1 MSRKEPP
8 GARGGGTARRRAPS
22 AHVETKRKAKRARI
36 LESAVRSFAAK
47 GFYGTS
53 MDDIAEE
60 LLLTRGSLYYYF
72 RDKEEILALCHE
84 TALEAMLDVTD
95 RVRASALP
103 PDQALRRI
111 IVEHARVMVD
121 KFHGTALALQV
132 DALDA
137 RRRAAVVGVRDAY
150 EKSLRDVIAEGVQ
163 QRVFRPV
170 DTKLAS
176 FAILGAMNWMARWY
190 RAGGGASADEI
201 GEEFAGIF
209 LEGLRAPAG
218 TEPRLS
224 GR

>member
-1 MSRKEPP
+1 MSRKEPS

-22 AHVETKRKAKRARI
+22 AHVETKRKAKRALI

-84 TALEAMLDVTD
+84 TALEAMLDVTE

-121 KFHGTALALQV
+121 KFHGTALALQF

-137 RRRAAVVGVRDAY
+137 RRRANVVGVRDAY
-150 EKSLRDVIAEGVQ
+150 ENSLRDVIAEGVEQ
-163 QRVFRPV
+163 GVFRAV
-170 DTKLAS
+170 DPKLAA

-209 LEGLRAPAG
+209 LEGLHARAG
-218 TEPRLS
+218 F
-224 GR
+224 

>member
-1 MSRKEPP
+1 MSRKEVA
-8 GARGGGTARRRAPS
+8 GTRGSAARRRTPS
-22 AHVETKRKAKRARI
+22 AHVATKRKVKRARI

-84 TALEAMLDVTD
+84 TANQAMLDVAE
-95 RVRASALP
+95 RVRASALS

-111 IVEHARVMVD
+111 VVEHSRVMVD
-121 KFHGTALALQV
+121 KFHGTALALQF

-137 RRRAAVVGVRDAY
+137 RRRAIVVSVRDAY
-150 EKSLRDVIAEGVQ
+150 EASLRDVIAEGVAK
-163 QRVFRPV
+163 RIFRPV
-170 DTKLAS
+170 DPKITA
-176 FAILGAMNWMARWY
+176 FAILGTLNWMARWY

-201 GEEFAGIF
+201 GEAFASLF
-209 LEGLRAPAG
+209 LDGLRAP
-218 TEPRLS
+218 S
-224 GR
+224 GGRPDLPL

>member
-1 MSRKEPP
+1 M
-8 GARGGGTARRRAPS
+8 
-22 AHVETKRKAKRARI
+22 
-36 LESAVRSFAAK
+36 RSFAAK

-84 TALEAMLDVTD
+84 TANQAMLDVAE

-111 IVEHARVMVD
+111 VVEHARVMVD
-121 KFHGTALALQV
+121 KFHGTALALQF

-137 RRRAAVVGVRDAY
+137 RRRAAVVSVRDAY
-150 EKSLRDVIAEGVQ
+150 EASLRDVIAEGVAK
-163 QRVFRPV
+163 RIFRPV
-170 DTKLAS
+170 DPKITA
-176 FAILGAMNWMARWY
+176 FAMLGALNWMARWY

-201 GEEFAGIF
+201 GEAFASLF
-209 LEGLRAPAG
+209 LNGLAILER
-218 TEPRLS
+218 
-224 GR
+224 

>member
-1 MSRKEPP
+1 MSHKEPP
-8 GARGGGTARRRAPS
+8 GARGGGTARRRVPS

-84 TALEAMLDVTD
+84 TALEAMLDVTE

-137 RRRAAVVGVRDAY
+137 RRRAAVVSVRDAY
-150 EKSLRDVIAEGVQ
+150 ENSLRGVIAEGVQ
-163 QRVFRPV
+163 QKVFRPV
-170 DTKLAS
+170 NPKLAA

-209 LEGLRAPAG
+209 LEGLRATAG

>member
-1 MSRKEPP
+1 MSRKNLS
-8 GARGGGTARRRAPS
+8 GARGGATARRRAPS
-22 AHVETKRKAKRARI
+22 AHVETKRNAKRARI

-84 TALEAMLDVTD
+84 TALEAMLDVTE

-121 KFHGTALALQV
+121 KFHGTALALQF

-137 RRRAAVVGVRDAY
+137 RRRATVVGVRDAY
-150 EKSLRDVIAEGVQ
+150 ENSLRDVIAEGVEQ
-163 QRVFRPV
+163 GVFRPV
-170 DTKLAS
+170 DSKLAA

-201 GEEFAGIF
+201 GEAFASLF
-209 LEGLRAPAG
+209 LDGLA
-218 TEPRLS
+218 S

>member
-1 MSRKEPP
+1 MS
-8 GARGGGTARRRAPS
+8 
-22 AHVETKRKAKRARI
+22 
-36 LESAVRSFAAK
+36 SFAAK

-84 TALEAMLDVTD
+84 TANQAMLDVTE

-121 KFHGTALALQV
+121 KFHGTALALQF

-137 RRRAAVVGVRDAY
+137 RRRATVVGVRDAY
-150 EKSLRDVIAEGVQ
+150 ENEPARRDRGGRREG
-163 QRVFRPV
+163 VFRPV
-170 DTKLAS
+170 DPKIDGVRDPRRHELDGALVPRGRRS
-176 FAILGAMNWMARWY
+176 VGGRDRRGVRGDLLG
-190 RAGGGASADEI
+190 
-201 GEEFAGIF
+201 
-209 LEGLRAPAG
+209 GLRANP
-218 TEPRLS
+218 
-224 GR
+224 

>member
-1 MSRKEPP
+1 MSRKEPS
-8 GARGGGTARRRAPS
+8 AIRGGGTARRRAPS
-22 AHVETKRKAKRARI
+22 AHVETKRKVKRARI

-60 LLLTRGSLYYYF
+60 LLMTRGSLYYYF

-111 IVEHARVMVD
+111 IIEHARVMVD
-121 KFHGTALALQV
+121 KFHGTALALQF

-137 RRRAAVVGVRDAY
+137 RRRATVVGVRDAY
-150 EKSLRDVIAEGVQ
+150 ENSLRDVIAEGVE
-163 QRVFRPV
+163 RGVFRAV
-170 DTKLAS
+170 DPKLTA

-201 GEEFAGIF
+201 GEEFARLF
-209 LEGLRAPAG
+209 LDGVRVRTGP
-218 TEPRLS
+218 
-224 GR
+224 

>member
-8 GARGGGTARRRAPS
+8 GARGGGTTRRRAPS

-84 TALEAMLDVTD
+84 TALEAMLDVTE

-121 KFHGTALALQV
+121 KFHGTALALQF

-150 EKSLRDVIAEGVQ
+150 EHSLRDVIAEGVE
-163 QRVFRPV
+163 QRVFRSV
-170 DTKLAS
+170 DPKLAA

-209 LEGLRAPAG
+209 LEGLRAPAR
-218 TEPRLS
+218 T
-224 GR
+224 

>member
-1 MSRKEPP
+1 MSRKEVA
-8 GARGGGTARRRAPS
+8 GTRGSAARRRTPS
-22 AHVETKRKAKRARI
+22 AHVATKRKVKRARI

-84 TALEAMLDVTD
+84 TANQAMLDVAE

-111 IVEHARVMVD
+111 VAEHARVMVD
-121 KFHGTALALQV
+121 KFHGTALALQF

-137 RRRAAVVGVRDAY
+137 RRRAAVVSVRDAY
-150 EKSLRDVIAEGVQ
+150 EASLRDVIAEGVAK
-163 QRVFRPV
+163 RIFRSV
-170 DTKLAS
+170 DPKITA
-176 FAILGAMNWMARWY
+176 FAILGALNWMARWY

-201 GEEFAGIF
+201 SEAFASLF
-209 LEGLRAPAG
+209 LDGLRTP
-218 TEPRLS
+218 S
-224 GR
+224 GGRPDLPL

>member
-1 MSRKEPP
+1 MSHQEPP
-8 GARGGGTARRRAPS
+8 GARGGGTARRRVPS

-84 TALEAMLDVTD
+84 TALEAMLDVTE

-121 KFHGTALALQV
+121 KFHGTALALQF
-132 DALDA
+132 DALDPK
-137 RRRAAVVGVRDAY
+137 RRAAVVGARDAY
-150 EKSLRDVIAEGVQ
+150 ERSVRDVIAEGVAK
-163 QRVFRPV
+163 RIFRPV
-170 DTKLAS
+170 DPKLAT
-176 FAILGAMNWMARWY
+176 FAILGAMNWLARWY
-190 RAGGGASADEI
+190 KSGGGSSVDEVGESFADL
-201 GEEFAGIF
+201 FLAG
-209 LEGLRAPAG
+209 LLAR
-218 TEPRLS
+218 
-224 GR
+224 